1 MVTTRMMRTESL
13 IDQLMFFK
21 EDLTNNLFKNSEDP
35 RVRVKDRQDPR
46 VEDRQDPR
54 VEDLR
59 QDHRDPQVVDLV
71 HPTLLHQDTVVIAL
85 VVLWS
90 SVDQDTPHMVR
101 DTPLTVEEAM
111 ETTKKTMVS
120 VKNPC

>member
-1 MVTTRMMRTESL
+1 MVTTRIMRTESL

-46 VEDRQDPR
+46 VEDLRQDP
-54 VEDLR
+54 
-59 QDHRDPQVVDLV
+59 RDPQVVDLV